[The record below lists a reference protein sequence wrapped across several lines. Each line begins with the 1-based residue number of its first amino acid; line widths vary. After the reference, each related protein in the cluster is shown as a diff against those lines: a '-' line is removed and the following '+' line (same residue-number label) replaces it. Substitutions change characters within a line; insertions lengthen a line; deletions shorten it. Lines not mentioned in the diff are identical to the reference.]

1 MTRRTTTRSAGHT
14 RTNDPT
20 RASQKRRCSAQI
32 HRELSDH
39 APAHSQAHA
48 FMPASVSDRALPR
61 APRRAEASPRPRQR
75 RRRVRTCSDWGP
87 CAVIFA
93 RCYREPQSRPV
104 NAGPRKSPVV
114 VPLWG
119 REPSALWC
127 EPAFRR
133 LEGSLRPQSTQRA
146 LFGTRRRGEVLWR
159 RPSREHTRRGAPPA
173 NPRQQGRYDK
183 TPAGDADEGPVKR
196 KAQADEPGPYEAPQ
210 VRCRRYESGL

>member
-1 MTRRTTTRSAGHT
+1 MQCA
-14 RTNDPT
+14 DP
-20 RASQKRRCSAQI
+20 
-32 HRELSDH
+32 
-39 APAHSQAHA
+39 PG
-48 FMPASVSDRALPR
+48 V
-61 APRRAEASPRPRQR
+61 
-75 RRRVRTCSDWGP
+75 VGP
-87 CAVIFA
+87 CAGSQPGPCVHA
-93 RCYREPQSRPV
+93 RQRQRPCSPTSAPPRGSVSASAPETPESTHVFRLGTMRRDFREMLSPTTVSS
-104 NAGPRKSPVV
+104 GEPRSTKRLVV

-146 LFGTRRRGEVLWR
+146 PFGTRRRGEVLWR

-196 KAQADEPGPYEAPQ
+196 KAQADEPGPYEAPAAGLEPATHGLT
-210 VRCRRYESGL
+210 VRCSNQLS